1 MRQRNY
7 HWIPRRRAPGGRL
20 LLNILAGVLFSG
32 AIAAEVVTSDVG
44 YASDPEITGFLARP
58 DDAAAHP
65 AVILIHDWWG
75 RTDYMHGIA
84 RSYAEQGYVA
94 LAVDLYQGKVAATI
108 KEASQLSGSVRK
120 DTETAFD
127 NLGQAVAFL
136 EGLTEH
142 VQGGRI
148 ASVGWCF
155 GGGWSYQMARND
167 LGVKAS
173 VIYYGFFNPADDL
186 SKMRA
191 QILGHF
197 GEEDRL
203 IKVDNVR
210 EFQARLK
217 TLKGDHEIY
226 IYPNAGHA
234 FAKTTSESYN
244 PEAAEL
250 AWRRTMEF
258 LEKTL

>member
-1 MRQRNY
+1 MN
-7 HWIPRRRAPGGRL
+7 RL
-20 LLNILAGVLFSG
+20 IVLAFASLAVSG
-32 AIAAEVVTSDVG
+32 AFAAEVVTSDVS

-58 DDAAAHP
+58 DDTATHP

-75 RTDYMHGIA
+75 LTDYMHGIA
-84 RSYAEQGYVA
+84 RSYAAQGYVA

-108 KEASQLSGSVRK
+108 KEAIQLSGSVRE

-136 EGLTEH
+136 EGLTDH
-142 VQGGRI
+142 VQGDRI

-173 VIYYGFFNPADDL
+173 VIYYGSFNPADDL

-191 QILGHF
+191 EILGHF
-197 GEEDRL
+197 GGEDRM

-217 TLKGDHEIY
+217 TLSGDHEIY
-226 IYPNAGHA
+226 IYPNAGHG
-234 FAKTTSESYN
+234 FAKTTGESYN
-244 PEAAEL
+244 PDAADL
-250 AWRRTMEF
+250 AWRRTLEF
-258 LEKTL
+258 LEKTF